1 MTQNELGGWIMKVIS
16 FQSALQVAILA
27 IVFSLASRA
36 DGSGASAASRPRF
49 QSKIDYCKDCHGPSG
64 QGYHGYLIMPRLAG
78 QTPEYIENQLRA
90 FVERTREKALFIN
103 MARVHAVGPDIRT
116 TLGMHFK
123 SLNPPP
129 FGAAPRHLVANGRQL
144 YEEGAPEA
152 NVPACA
158 ACHGPRAEGEGPNPR
173 LAGQLYPYT
182 VKELTNWSKE
192 RKSGSSAVM
201 EPIARAL
208 TQPQITA
215 LAAYFS
221 SLR

>member
-1 MTQNELGGWIMKVIS
+1 MKVIS
-16 FQSALQVAILA
+16 LQAVLQTAILA
-27 IVFSLASRA
+27 IVFSVAGRA
-36 DGSGASAASRPRF
+36 DVSGTTASSRPRV
-49 QSKIDYCKDCHGPSG
+49 QSKVEYCKDCHGASG

-78 QTPEYIENQLRA
+78 QTPEYLENQLRA

-103 MARVHAVGPDIRT
+103 MARVHAVSPEMRT
-116 TLGMHFK
+116 TLAMHFRG
-123 SLNPPP
+123 LNPPP
-129 FGAAPRHLVANGRQL
+129 FGGAARHAVANGKQL

-173 LAGQLYPYT
+173 LAGQLYAYT
-182 VKELTNWSKE
+182 VKELANWGKE
-192 RKSGSSAVM
+192 RRSNSSAVM

-208 TQPQITA
+208 TQSQITA

>member
-1 MTQNELGGWIMKVIS
+1 MKVIS
-16 FQSALQVAILA
+16 LRSALQTAILA
-27 IVFSLASRA
+27 IVFSAAGRA
-36 DGSGASAASRPRF
+36 DSSGTTASSRPRF
-49 QSKIDYCKDCHGPSG
+49 QSKIEYCKDCHGSSA

-78 QTPEYIENQLRA
+78 QTPEYLENQLRA
-90 FVERTREKALFIN
+90 FVERTRAKALFIN
-103 MARVHAVGPDIRT
+103 MARVHAVNPEMRT
-116 TLGMHFK
+116 TLAMHFK
-123 SLNPPP
+123 GLNPPP
-129 FGAAPRHLVANGRQL
+129 FGGAARHLAANGKQL

-192 RKSGSSAVM
+192 RRSDSSVVM

-208 TQPQITA
+208 TQSQITA

-221 SLR
+221 SLK

>member
-1 MTQNELGGWIMKVIS
+1 MTKYERGRIMKVIS
-16 FQSALQVAILA
+16 LRATLPTAILVV
-27 IVFSLASRA
+27 VFSVASR
-36 DGSGASAASRPRF
+36 DDSSGTTASSRPRF
-49 QSKIDYCKDCHGPSG
+49 QSKIEYCKDCHGSSG

-78 QTPEYIENQLRA
+78 QTPEYLENQLRA

-103 MARVHAVGPDIRT
+103 MARVHAVSPDMRT
-116 TLGMHFK
+116 TLAMHFR

-129 FGAAPRHLVANGRQL
+129 FGGAPRHSANGKQL
-144 YEEGAPEA
+144 YEDGAPEA

-173 LAGQLYPYT
+173 LAGQLYSYT
-182 VKELTNWSKE
+182 VNELTNWSSK
-192 RKSGSSAVM
+192 RRSDSSAIM
-201 EPIARAL
+201 APIARAL
-208 TQPQITA
+208 TRSQITA